1 MNENDPFSEF
11 EHDRTVIKP
20 MVGRGGAK
28 PATPSAPNSPM
39 SAPPAYVQ
47 ASAQDAGVAPPPAVV
62 LAAGQGPLVQLASGL
77 LITAAR
83 LRQMPQHNSPQRLRD
98 ALVESVRQ
106 FENQARAK
114 GLPNEHVVAARYVL
128 CTFIDECAS
137 STPWGGAGVWST
149 HSLLVHF
156 HNESWGGEKVFQ
168 LMGKLAE
175 NVSTNR
181 PLLELIYVTLA
192 LGFEGR
198 YRVLPNG
205 RVQLETLRD
214 QLNQKLREQGANAQQ
229 ELSPQWM
236 GVQASGKRLRDG
248 IPVWAIAA
256 LAAVA
261 LAIVFVVLR
270 FITAIQ
276 SDPVFTELQGLDT
289 KAQAAQPPPSP
300 PAPAA
305 KPRLSGFLKPE
316 IDAGQVEVRDLVDR
330 SIIIIRG
337 DGFFEPG
344 SADVASKELPLL
356 DRIAT
361 ELARTPGQVLV
372 VGHSDN
378 QPIRSLRYP
387 SNWHLSQDRAMS
399 VRKILSG
406 KLQPE
411 RLRSEGLADTQPVS
425 DNSTP
430 QGRAKNRR
438 VEITLTL
445 APTE

>member
-1 MNENDPFSEF
+1 MNENDPFAEF

-20 MVGRGGAK
+20 MVGRGGTK
-28 PATPSAPNSPM
+28 PTAPNAANSAPQTN
-39 SAPPAYVQ
+39 
-47 ASAQDAGVAPPPAVV
+47 ASAQAPMHDAIGAPPTFV
-62 LAAGQGPLVQLASGL
+62 LGAGLGPLVQMACGL
-77 LITAAR
+77 LSAAAR

-106 FENQARAK
+106 FESQARAK
-114 GLPNEHVVAARYVL
+114 GLPNQHVIAARYVL

-168 LMGKLAE
+168 LMGKLVE
-175 NVSTNR
+175 NVSVNR
-181 PLLELIYVTLA
+181 SLLELIYVTLA

-198 YRVLPNG
+198 YRVLSNG
-205 RVQLETLRD
+205 RVQLETLRE
-214 QLNQKLREQGANAQQ
+214 QLNQKLRELGTNAQQ
-229 ELSPQWM
+229 ELSPHWM
-236 GVQASGKRLRDG
+236 GVQATGKRLRDG
-248 IPVWAIAA
+248 IPVWAV
-256 LAAVA
+256 AAVA
-261 LAIVFVVLR
+261 AFALALIFVMLR
-270 FITAIQ
+270 FATAIQ
-276 SDPVFTELQGLDT
+276 SDPVFSALQSLDI
-289 KAQAAQPPPSP
+289 KAQAAQPPPPP
-300 PAPAA
+300 PAVAA

-316 IDAGQVEVRDLVDR
+316 IGAGLVEVRDLVDR

-337 DGFFEPG
+337 DSFFESG
-344 SADVASKELPLL
+344 SAEVTSKELLLL

-372 VGHSDN
+372 EGHTDN

-387 SNWHLSQDRAMS
+387 SNWHLSQERAMT
-399 VRKILSG
+399 VRKVLAG
-406 KLQPE
+406 KVQPE
-411 RLRSEGLADTQPVS
+411 RIRSEGLADTQPVS

>member
-28 PATPSAPNSPM
+28 PA
-39 SAPPAYVQ
+39 
-47 ASAQDAGVAPPPAVV
+47 ASSAPPPAPPPYAQSP
-62 LAAGQGPLVQLASGL
+62 AADPVGAPPAAIFSAGLGPLVQLASGL
-77 LITAAR
+77 LSAAAR

-106 FENQARAK
+106 FETQARAK
-114 GLPNEHVVAARYVL
+114 GLPNEQVVAARYVL
-128 CTFIDECAS
+128 CTYIDECAS

-175 NVSTNR
+175 NVSANR
-181 PLLELIYVTLA
+181 ALLELIYVTLA

-205 RVQLETLRD
+205 RVQLENLRE

-236 GVQASGKRLRDG
+236 GVKATGTRLRDG
-248 IPVWAIAA
+248 IPVRAVAAIAA
-256 LAAVA
+256 FA
-261 LAIVFVVLR
+261 LAILFVMLR
-270 FITAIQ
+270 FATAVQ
-276 SDPVFTELQGLDT
+276 SDPVFSELQGLDV
-289 KAQAAQPPPSP
+289 KANAAEPPPLP
-300 PAPAA
+300 PVPAA

-316 IDAGQVEVRDLVDR
+316 IDAGLVEVRDLIDR
-330 SIIIIRG
+330 SIIVIRG

-344 SADVASKELPLL
+344 SADVASKVLPLL
-356 DRIAT
+356 ERIAT
-361 ELARTPGQVLV
+361 ELARTPGQILV
-372 VGHSDN
+372 VGHTDN

-387 SNWHLSQDRAMS
+387 SNWHLSKDRAMS
-399 VRKILSG
+399 VRKILGG
-406 KLQPE
+406 KVQPE
-411 RLRSEGLADTQPVS
+411 RIRSEGMADTQPVS